1 MRSAAAAPLHVG
13 WLELHPDT
21 SMNFQLNRWLTY
33 GGEAWLRDVEPIVSR
48 LVDYDVWRDEFV
60 SLGEAAE
67 QEGRLYIA
75 SLHFRSAEFFMLE
88 SDARKQPTRLRLL
101 AHLREPF
108 EGTYTRYAVPF
119 GNLTLIAYRFGRPQC
134 RGTIVLFG
142 GFDSY
147 VEELFPMV
155 SEFARRGYDIVTF
168 DGPGQG
174 GMLEDQHVPMT
185 ADWHHPVAAVLD
197 VLGLDDVTLI
207 GMSLGGC
214 LVIRAAA
221 FERRVQR
228 VVAYDVMTDFHECL
242 THQLPQALR
251 PLVGALEHTGA
262 LMDALMNIASSQRA
276 VIEWGLQQAMRVFG
290 VKTPHQ
296 AFLTAR
302 AYRTDDVSSR
312 VTQDVLLLA
321 GAEDHYVPLDQLWTQ
336 ARTLTHV
343 RSLTARVFTR
353 QEQGHA
359 HCQVGNV
366 PLAINVMCRW
376 IDGTRRSQTA
386 VQTQAP
392 QFVNTEL
399 EHLRVRIIA
408 MENLL
413 ITILAQAPDQQLE
426 LGREMAAFISPRPG
440 FTKHPKTVAAAA
452 QMVRLLDRGRHFQGW
467 VEGDDLS

>member
-1 MRSAAAAPLHVG
+1 MSSAAPPPLHVG
-13 WLELHPDT
+13 WLDLHPDT

-33 GGEAWLRDVEPIVSR
+33 GGEEWLRDVEPIVSR

-60 SLGEAAE
+60 RLGEAAE
-67 QEGRLYIA
+67 REGRPYIA
-75 SLHFRSAEFFMLE
+75 GLHFRSAEFFMLK

-101 AHLREPF
+101 AHLRDPF
-108 EGTYTRYAVPF
+108 EGTYTTHAVPF
-119 GNLTLIAYRFGRPQC
+119 GNLTLTAYRFGRPQS

-155 SEFARRGYDIVTF
+155 SEFARRGYAIVTF

-197 VLGLDDVTLI
+197 ALGLDDVTLI
-207 GMSLGGC
+207 GGSLGGC

-228 VVAYDVMTDFHECL
+228 VVAYDVMTDLHECL
-242 THQLPQALR
+242 THQLPQAVR

-296 AFLTAR
+296 AFLAAR

-321 GAEDHYVPLDQLWTQ
+321 GAQDHYVPLDQLWTQ

-353 QEQGHA
+353 QEQGQA

-386 VQTQAP
+386 VQTPAP

-413 ITILAQAPDQQLE
+413 ITMLAQAPDQQLE
-426 LGREMAAFISPRPG
+426 LGRETAAFISSRPG